1 MKQLMQQ
8 LKYAALLATIVSTL
22 ALLSPVGA
30 LARDKN
36 QHSVQIPESVQV
48 GSAQLEPGNYKVEWQ
63 GTGPAVQVNFVR
75 NGKTVATVAGTLNTN
90 DNHVVQDAI
99 VTDTASNTNTL
110 KEIDFGHDK
119 ESVIFGQ
126 SGM

>member
-8 LKYAALLATIVSTL
+8 LKYAALLSTL

-36 QHSVQIPESVQV
+36 QHSVQIPDSLQV
-48 GSAQLEPGNYKVEWQ
+48 GSVQLEPGNYKVEWQ
-63 GTGPAVQVNFVR
+63 GTGPEVQVNFVR
-75 NGKTVATVAGTLNTN
+75 NGKTVATVAGTLNAN
-90 DNHVVQDAI
+90 DKRVVQDAI
-99 VTDTASNTNTL
+99 VTDTTSSKL
-110 KEIDFGHDK
+110 KEIDFGRDK

>member
-1 MKQLMQQ
+1 MQQ

>member
-8 LKYAALLATIVSTL
+8 LKYAALLSTL

-36 QHSVQIPESVQV
+36 QHSVQIPDSLQV
-48 GSAQLEPGNYKVEWQ
+48 GSVQLEPGNYKVEWQ
-63 GTGPAVQVNFVR
+63 GTGPEVQVNFVR
-75 NGKTVATVAGTLNTN
+75 NGKTVATVAGTLNAN
-90 DNHVVQDAI
+90 DNRVVQDAI
-99 VTDTASNTNTL
+99 VTDTSSSTL
-110 KEIDFGHDK
+110 KEIDFGRDK

>member
-8 LKYAALLATIVSTL
+8 LKYAALLSTL

-36 QHSVQIPESVQV
+36 QHSVQIPESMQV

-75 NGKTVATVAGTLNTN
+75 NGKTVATVPGTLNEN

-99 VTDTASNTNTL
+99 VTDTATSTNTL
-110 KEIDFGHDK
+110 KEIDFGRDK

>member
-1 MKQLMQQ
+1 MQQ
-8 LKYAALLATIVSTL
+8 LKYAALLSTL

-36 QHSVQIPESVQV
+36 QHSVRIPESMQV

-75 NGKTVATVAGTLNTN
+75 NGKTVATVPGTLNAN

-99 VTDTASNTNTL
+99 VTDTATSTNTL
-110 KEIDFGHDK
+110 KEIDFGRDK

>member
-1 MKQLMQQ
+1 MKLMQQ
-8 LKYAALLATIVSTL
+8 LKYAALLSTL

-36 QHSVQIPESVQV
+36 QHSVQIPESMQV
-48 GSAQLEPGNYKVEWQ
+48 GSAQLKPGNYKVEWQ
-63 GTGPAVQVNFVR
+63 GAGPQVQVNFVR
-75 NGKTVATVAGTLNTN
+75 NGKTVVTVPGTLNPN

-99 VTDTASNTNTL
+99 VTDTATSTNTL
-110 KEIDFGHDK
+110 KEIDFGRDK

>member
-1 MKQLMQQ
+1 MKQLMQH
-8 LKYAALLATIVSTL
+8 LKYAALLSTL

-36 QHSVQIPESVQV
+36 QHSVQIPDSLQV
-48 GSAQLEPGNYKVEWQ
+48 GSAKLEPGNYKVEWK
-63 GTGPAVQVNFVR
+63 GTGPEIQVNFVR
-75 NGKTVATVAGTLNTN
+75 DGKIVATVPGTLNAN

-99 VTDTASNTNTL
+99 VTDTASSIL

>member
-1 MKQLMQQ
+1 MKHFVQQ
-8 LKYAALLATIVSTL
+8 LKYAALLSTL

-36 QHSVQIPESVQV
+36 QHSVVIPDSMQV
-48 GSAQLEPGNYKVEWQ
+48 GSVQLEPGNYKVEWQ
-63 GTGPAVQVNFVR
+63 GTGPEVQVNFVR
-75 NGKTVATVAGTLNTN
+75 NGKTVATVAGTLNAN
-90 DNHVVQDAI
+90 DNRVVQDAI
-99 VTDTASNTNTL
+99 VTDTTSSTL
-110 KEIDFGHDK
+110 KEIDFGRDK

>member
-8 LKYAALLATIVSTL
+8 LKYVALLSTL

-36 QHSVQIPESVQV
+36 QHSVVIPDTVQV
-48 GSAQLEPGNYKVEWQ
+48 GNAQLNPGNYKVEWQ
-63 GTGPAVQVNFVR
+63 GTGPEVQVNFVR
-75 NGKTVATVAGTLNTN
+75 NGKTVATVPGTLNAN
-90 DNHVVQDAI
+90 DKRVVQDAI

-110 KEIDFGHDK
+110 KEIDFGRDK

>member
-36 QHSVQIPESVQV
+36 QHSVQIPATLQV
-48 GSAQLEPGNYKVEWQ
+48 GSTQLEPGNYKVEWQ
-63 GTGPAVQVNFVR
+63 GTGPDVQVNFVR
-75 NGKTVATVAGTLNTN
+75 NGKTVATVPGTLNAN
-90 DNHVVQDAI
+90 DKRVVQDAI
-99 VTDTASNTNTL
+99 VTDTASSTL
-110 KEIDFGHDK
+110 KEIDFGRDK
-119 ESVIFGQ
+119 ESVTFGS

>member
-8 LKYAALLATIVSTL
+8 LKYTALLATIVSTL

-36 QHSVQIPESVQV
+36 QHSVQIPESLQV
-48 GSAQLEPGNYKVEWQ
+48 GSAQLQPGNYKVEWQ
-63 GTGPAVQVNFVR
+63 GTGPEVQVNFMR
-75 NGKTVATVAGTLNTN
+75 DGKTVATVPGTLNAN
-90 DNHVVQDAI
+90 DNRVVQDAI
-99 VTDTASNTNTL
+99 VTDTTSNTL

-119 ESVIFGQ
+119 ESVVFGQ